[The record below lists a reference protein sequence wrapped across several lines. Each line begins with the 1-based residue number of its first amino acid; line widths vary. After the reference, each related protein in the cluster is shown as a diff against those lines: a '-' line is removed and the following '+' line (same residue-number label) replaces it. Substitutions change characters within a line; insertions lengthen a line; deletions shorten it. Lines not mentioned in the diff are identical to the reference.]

1 MKIENSI
8 EIDQPPPVVFD
19 FLMDEENLPLWL
31 TNFIRIEH
39 ISGEPGE
46 VGCTSKHV
54 YNENGR
60 VIELMEE
67 ITAVKKNQMV
77 AAKYVGAQFDMEV
90 IYHLK
95 SAGENGTQ
103 LHLSSDI
110 TSKGFFMK
118 IMTPFIKK
126 SIQKRGIQDL
136 VNLKNAIEELT
147 EIE

>member
-1 MKIENSI
+1 MKIEHSI
-8 EIDQPPPVVFD
+8 EIDQPPPVVFE
-19 FLMDEENLPLWL
+19 FLMEEENLPLWL

-39 ISGEPGE
+39 TSGEPGE
-46 VGCTSKHV
+46 VGSTSKHV

-60 VIELMEE
+60 MIELMEE
-67 ITAVKKNQMV
+67 ITGIKKNQMV
-77 AAKYVGAQFDMEV
+77 SAKYVGAQFDMEV

-95 SAGENGTQ
+95 PVGETGTQ
-103 LHLSSDI
+103 LTLSSDI

-118 IMTPFIKK
+118 IVEPFVKK
-126 SIQKRGIQDL
+126 SIQKRGLQDL